1 MLRDMFQ
8 FKLVAFFIIEFQ
20 CQRYVSES
28 SKPVLP
34 NDIKLCNVNNSHKNF
49 YLQQVLNYKHISPI
63 LYQLA
68 SLKKDF

>member
-34 NDIKLCNVNNSHKNF
+34 NDIELCNANNSHKFLIARLARNDPRN
-49 YLQQVLNYKHISPI
+49 NY
-63 LYQLA
+63 
-68 SLKKDF
+68 